1 MASFLAAAGAVV
13 AMDRGGT
20 VVHDATA
27 VLEGRWREY
36 AAEMGPSWVA
46 GAIAA
51 GPATMAS
58 VITAGATFGYAL
70 LWIVVLSAVL
80 GALAQYLAMRLGLL
94 TERGLVSVVERHL
107 GERWAWVLVVDAVL
121 AAGLAQLVIMKGV
134 ADVSAAVTGVDARFW
149 GVAWAVVLAAGLAGR
164 GYRFIELVAKLLV
177 TAVVLAFVASLVVV
191 PVDPAAAASGL
202 VPRVPAG
209 VDGAL
214 VAAGILGGAV
224 HITLVTMHSYTMRAR
239 GWTTREYGL
248 ATFDVGTSM
257 LVAFG
262 VYSLAIFLVAAGVLH
277 APDVNAGELSA
288 VAAAEALGPL
298 VGTDAKWLFLLGLWG
313 AAVSTLGGNTIV
325 PPYLVADKL
334 GWGTD
339 VGDGRYRALL
349 AGFALL
355 SAAGAFVG
363 GLFFPL
369 LVLVLAFG
377 LVGTPFALVVV
388 LYLLNSDAVDEAT
401 STLAN
406 LGGVVLV
413 GVTSVLAANFVRR
426 QAPSAASDPMA
437 AFVVAFAVALGAAT
451 LLLVGRYAREARRG
465 GATAG

>member
-1 MASFLAAAGAVV
+1 MTDV
-13 AMDRGGT
+13 
-20 VVHDATA
+20 TA
-27 VLEGRWREY
+27 VTRGRIREY
-36 AAEMGPSWVA
+36 ASEMGPSWVA

-58 VITAGATFGYAL
+58 VITAGATFGYSM

-80 GALAQYLAMRLGLL
+80 GATAQYLAMRLGLL
-94 TERGLVSVVERHL
+94 TEAGIVDVVERHL
-107 GERWAWVLVVDAVL
+107 GEGWAWVLVVDVVL

-134 ADVSAAVTGVDARFW
+134 ADISATVTGVDARLW

-164 GYRFIELVAKLLV
+164 GYRFIELVAKVLV
-177 TAVVLAFVASLVVV
+177 TLVVLAFLASLFVV
-191 PVDPAAAASGL
+191 PIDPGAAVGGL

-209 VDGAL
+209 VGGAI

-224 HITLVTMHSYTMRAR
+224 HITLITMHSYTMRAR
-239 GWTTREYGL
+239 RWTSRDYGL
-248 ATFDVGTSM
+248 ATFDVGSSM

-262 VYSLAIFLVAAGVLH
+262 IYSLAIFLVAAGVLH
-277 APDVNAGELSA
+277 SPDVQASELSA
-288 VAAAEALGPL
+288 VAAAQALGPL
-298 VGTDAKWLFLLGLWG
+298 VGPNAKWLFLIGLWG

-339 VGDGRYRALL
+339 VSDGRYRALL
-349 AGFALL
+349 AGVALL
-355 SAAGAFVG
+355 SGLGAFVE

-388 LYLLNSDAVDEAT
+388 LYLLNSDAVPEPN

-406 LGGVVLV
+406 LGGVVLLV
-413 GVTSVLAANFVRR
+413 VTAVLAGNFVRQR
-426 QAPSAASDPMA
+426 ALGSLGDPIS
-437 AFVVAFAVALGAAT
+437 AFVFAFAVVLAVAT
-451 LLLVGRYAREARRG
+451 LGLVGKYLREEVG
-465 GATAG
+465 GVAG